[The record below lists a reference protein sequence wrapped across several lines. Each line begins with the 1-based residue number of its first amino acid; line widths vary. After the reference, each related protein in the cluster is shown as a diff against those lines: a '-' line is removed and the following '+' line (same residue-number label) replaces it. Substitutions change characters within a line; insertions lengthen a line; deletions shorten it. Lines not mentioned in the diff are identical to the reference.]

1 MSRLMLRVFRIFLT
15 LTVARAYRQF
25 AAGSQPKPEQA
36 LIISQIQNKMSEEQ
50 ANRYNVDTCKFLP
63 ENKNKVIE
71 GVTITPFNPLAEQMD
86 QIQRKQKCMQNKI
99 KVEKEIQSKVNSII
113 NEELRK
119 SKQKI
124 ENKIEGPGTCVN
136 KLNRKQHSC
145 FVNDVIESFYSTPVW
160 RIAVH
165 NNVAELWYK
174 NKLVFMM
181 IYEKI
186 DYDVTPEKQGCFT
199 FFPVS
204 NLTAEEN
211 ALGHVVKVV
220 GKPSS
225 SKKRGKNGNKEC
237 RPCSDFLKDDNYMT
251 QEGKGNKCS
260 NSCDPMSL
268 FLQGDNFK
276 RKKPST
282 SSSVSSRSSQ

>member
-1 MSRLMLRVFRIFLT
+1 MLRVFRIFLT
-15 LTVARAYRQF
+15 LTIARAFRQF
-25 AAGSQPKPEQA
+25 PGGPQLKPEQA
-36 LIISQIQNKMSEEQ
+36 LIISQIQNKVAEE
-50 ANRYNVDTCKFLP
+50 RTKGSNVDTCKLLP

-71 GVTITPFNPLAEQMD
+71 GVTITPLNPLTAQMD
-86 QIQRKQKCMQNKI
+86 AIQQRETCMRNKMRI
-99 KVEKEIQSKVNSII
+99 EKEIQSKVNSII

-119 SKQKI
+119 SKRQI
-124 ENKIEGPGTCVN
+124 ESKIEGPGTCVN

-160 RIAVH
+160 RIAIH

-181 IYEKI
+181 IYEKL
-186 DYDVTPEKQGCFT
+186 DYNVTPEKEGCFT

-225 SKKRGKNGNKEC
+225 AKKRGKEGGKEC
-237 RPCSDFLKDDNYMT
+237 RPCSDFLKEDNYMT
-251 QEGKGNKCS
+251 QEGKGMKCS
-260 NSCDPMSL
+260 NDCDPVSQL
-268 FLQGDNFK
+268 LQGNNFK
-276 RKKPST
+276 HKKQSK
-282 SSSVSSRSSQ
+282 SSSASPRSSQ